1 MGAPTADIFSCP
13 PPQPSWRMKAG
24 MGHRAGIP
32 VFTHTPGPARLMGD
46 LIGRPPAGFQARP
59 TQIRA
64 SPAPHAACERIRWD
78 PFAQARYARM
88 GVHTGCVV
96 LYRPCRA
103 PHNQWLVA
111 GKQVGPKNGLPE
123 NPGRMAGMGPC
134 GEKLHEKTPAEAGQ
148 SSAIGKGVMRCRR
161 QRLKRRPNK
170 KNPARP
176 CHGGRE
182 RGGMFIS

>member
-1 MGAPTADIFSCP
+1 
-13 PPQPSWRMKAG
+13 MKAG

-46 LIGRPPAGFQARP
+46 LNGRPPAGFQARP

-123 NPGRMAGMGPC
+123 NPGRMAGDGAVRRKITR
-134 GEKLHEKTPAEAGQ
+134 EDAG
-148 SSAIGKGVMRCRR
+148 
-161 QRLKRRPNK
+161 
-170 KNPARP
+170 
-176 CHGGRE
+176 
-182 RGGMFIS
+182 